1 MIKLLNF
8 FNQRSKREQNLLII
22 AVVLL
27 LCLLAIS
34 FVSNLIA
41 QNATASTKYQNAR
54 SDYEYV
60 KAGAMNLWSSTK
72 IAEIKNKQATLELGI
87 QDIATAD
94 ALTVKNIAVNET
106 SLSVAW
112 VSDNLSKT
120 KRFLEDVSR
129 LSGYAIDTLELQ
141 TENGQQLVTATY
153 KNKNQ
158 SAKAE

>member
-1 MIKLLNF
+1 MTKLLNF
-8 FNQRSKREQNLLII
+8 LNQRSQREQKLLLV
-22 AVVLL
+22 AVVLI
-27 LCLLAIS
+27 LCLLAMS

-41 QNATASTKYQNAR
+41 KNTTASTKYQNAR

-60 KAGAMNLWSSTK
+60 KTGAMNLWSSTK

-158 SAKAE
+158 SPKAE